1 MNQPILLI
9 DYLNFLKS
17 IRGLSPNT
25 IKEYGYD
32 LEVFFK
38 YQILRKVYYGDQ
50 SSFEKEFKDND
61 KKKIIDAKF
70 LASLNIADEYFK
82 DKESFRQFYEDNKEA
97 IENYPALKNELETFK
112 NEYGT
117 YKTDLEEKKEELKDL
132 KILLQE
138 KDAEIINLTKAENDA
153 DKLREKIKALQKQAM
168 DLTKENEILK
178 GKIDE

>member
-1 MNQPILLI
+1 MSEL
-9 DYLNFLKS
+9 
-17 IRGLSPNT
+17 R
-25 IKEYGYD
+25 
-32 LEVFFK
+32 LEVKIDGVK
-38 YQILRKVYYGDQ
+38 YPLVTKESKESI
-50 SSFEKEFKDND
+50 EKIAAYVDGKIKDVKSD
-61 KKKIIDAKF
+61 KLTFDRQLI

-82 DKESFRQFYEDNKEA
+82 DKESFRQHYEENKEA
-97 IENYPALKNELETFK
+97 IENFPALKDELETFK

-178 GKIDE
+178 GKIDD

>member
-1 MNQPILLI
+1 M
-9 DYLNFLKS
+9 S
-17 IRGLSPNT
+17 EIR
-25 IKEYGYD
+25 
-32 LEVFFK
+32 LEVKIDGVK
-38 YQILRKVYYGDQ
+38 YPLVTKESKESI
-50 SSFEKEFKDND
+50 EKIAAYVDGKIKDVKSD
-61 KKKIIDAKF
+61 KLTFDRTLI

-82 DKESFRQFYEDNKEA
+82 DKESFRQYYEENKEA
-97 IENYPALKNELETFK
+97 IEKFPALKDELETFK

>member
-1 MNQPILLI
+1 M
-9 DYLNFLKS
+9 S
-17 IRGLSPNT
+17 EIR
-25 IKEYGYD
+25 
-32 LEVFFK
+32 LEVKIDGVK
-38 YQILRKVYYGDQ
+38 YPLVTKESKESI
-50 SSFEKEFKDND
+50 EKIAAYVDGKIKDVKSD
-61 KKKIIDAKF
+61 KLTFDRTLI

-82 DKESFRQFYEDNKEA
+82 DKESYRQYYEENKEA
-97 IENYPALKNELETFK
+97 IENFPALKDELETLK

>member
-1 MNQPILLI
+1 M
-9 DYLNFLKS
+9 S
-17 IRGLSPNT
+17 EIR
-25 IKEYGYD
+25 
-32 LEVFFK
+32 LEVKIDGVK
-38 YQILRKVYYGDQ
+38 YPLVTKESKESI
-50 SSFEKEFKDND
+50 EKIAAYVDGKIKDVKSD
-61 KKKIIDAKF
+61 KLTFDRTLI

-82 DKESFRQFYEDNKEA
+82 DKESFRQYYEENKEA
-97 IENYPALKNELETFK
+97 IENFPALKDELETFK

>member
-1 MNQPILLI
+1 M
-9 DYLNFLKS
+9 S
-17 IRGLSPNT
+17 EIR
-25 IKEYGYD
+25 
-32 LEVFFK
+32 LEVKIDGVK
-38 YQILRKVYYGDQ
+38 YPLVSKESKESI
-50 SSFEKEFKDND
+50 EKIAAYVDGKIKDVKSD
-61 KKKIIDAKF
+61 KLTFDRQLI
-70 LASLNIADEYFK
+70 LASLNISDEYFK
-82 DKESFRQFYEDNKEA
+82 DKESFRQYYEENKEA
-97 IENYPALKNELETFK
+97 IENFPALKDELETFK

-178 GKIDE
+178 GKIDD

>member
-1 MNQPILLI
+1 M
-9 DYLNFLKS
+9 S
-17 IRGLSPNT
+17 EIR
-25 IKEYGYD
+25 
-32 LEVFFK
+32 LEVKIDGVK
-38 YQILRKVYYGDQ
+38 YPLVSKESKESI
-50 SSFEKEFKDND
+50 EKIAAYVDGKIKDVKSD
-61 KKKIIDAKF
+61 KLTFDRQLI

-82 DKESFRQFYEDNKEA
+82 DKESFRQYYEENKEA
-97 IENYPALKNELETFK
+97 IENFPALKDELETFK

-178 GKIDE
+178 GKLDD

>member
-1 MNQPILLI
+1 M
-9 DYLNFLKS
+9 S
-17 IRGLSPNT
+17 EIR
-25 IKEYGYD
+25 
-32 LEVFFK
+32 LEVKIDGVK
-38 YQILRKVYYGDQ
+38 YPLVSKESKESI
-50 SSFEKEFKDND
+50 EKIAAYVDGKIKDVKSD
-61 KKKIIDAKF
+61 KLTFDRQLI

-82 DKESFRQFYEDNKEA
+82 DKESFRQYYEENKEA
-97 IENYPALKNELETFK
+97 IENFPALKDELETFK

-138 KDAEIINLTKAENDA
+138 KDAEIISLTKAENDA

-178 GKIDE
+178 GKIDD

>member
-1 MNQPILLI
+1 MSEL
-9 DYLNFLKS
+9 
-17 IRGLSPNT
+17 R
-25 IKEYGYD
+25 
-32 LEVFFK
+32 LEVKIDGVK
-38 YQILRKVYYGDQ
+38 YPLVTKESKESI
-50 SSFEKEFKDND
+50 EKIAAYVDGKIKDVKSD
-61 KKKIIDAKF
+61 KLTFDRQLI

-82 DKESFRQFYEDNKEA
+82 DKESFRQYYEENKEA
-97 IENYPALKNELETFK
+97 IENFPALKDELETFK

-138 KDAEIINLTKAENDA
+138 KDAEILNLTKAENDA

-178 GKIDE
+178 GKIDD

>member
-1 MNQPILLI
+1 MSEL
-9 DYLNFLKS
+9 
-17 IRGLSPNT
+17 R
-25 IKEYGYD
+25 
-32 LEVFFK
+32 LEVKIDGVK
-38 YQILRKVYYGDQ
+38 YPLVTKESKESI
-50 SSFEKEFKDND
+50 EKIAAYVDGKIKDVKSD
-61 KKKIIDAKF
+61 KLTFDRQLI

-82 DKESFRQFYEDNKEA
+82 DKESFRQYHEENKEA
-97 IENYPALKNELETFK
+97 IENFPALKDELETFK

-178 GKIDE
+178 GKIDD

>member
-1 MNQPILLI
+1 M
-9 DYLNFLKS
+9 S
-17 IRGLSPNT
+17 EIR
-25 IKEYGYD
+25 
-32 LEVFFK
+32 LEVKIDGVK
-38 YQILRKVYYGDQ
+38 YPLVTKESKESI
-50 SSFEKEFKDND
+50 EKIAAYVDGKIKDVKSD
-61 KKKIIDAKF
+61 KLTFDRTLI

-82 DKESFRQFYEDNKEA
+82 DKESFRQYYEENKEA
-97 IENYPALKNELETFK
+97 IENFPALKDELETFK

-153 DKLREKIKALQKQAM
+153 DKLREKIKVLQKQAM

>member
-1 MNQPILLI
+1 MSEL
-9 DYLNFLKS
+9 
-17 IRGLSPNT
+17 R
-25 IKEYGYD
+25 
-32 LEVFFK
+32 LEVKIDGVK
-38 YQILRKVYYGDQ
+38 YPLVTKESKESI
-50 SSFEKEFKDND
+50 EKIAAYVDGKIKDVKSD
-61 KKKIIDAKF
+61 KLTFDRQLI

-82 DKESFRQFYEDNKEA
+82 DKESFRQYYEENKEA
-97 IENYPALKNELETFK
+97 IENFPALKDELETFK

-153 DKLREKIKALQKQAM
+153 DKIREKIKVLQKQAM

-178 GKIDE
+178 GKLDD

>member
-1 MNQPILLI
+1 MSEL
-9 DYLNFLKS
+9 
-17 IRGLSPNT
+17 R
-25 IKEYGYD
+25 
-32 LEVFFK
+32 LEVKIDGVK
-38 YQILRKVYYGDQ
+38 YPLVTKESKESI
-50 SSFEKEFKDND
+50 EKIAAYVDGKIKDVKSD
-61 KKKIIDAKF
+61 KLTFDRTLI

-82 DKESFRQFYEDNKEA
+82 DKESYRQYYEENKEA
-97 IENYPALKNELETFK
+97 IENFPALKDELETLK

>member
-1 MNQPILLI
+1 MSEL
-9 DYLNFLKS
+9 
-17 IRGLSPNT
+17 R
-25 IKEYGYD
+25 
-32 LEVFFK
+32 LEVKIDGVK
-38 YQILRKVYYGDQ
+38 YPLVTKESKESI
-50 SSFEKEFKDND
+50 EKIAAYVDGKIKDVKSD
-61 KKKIIDAKF
+61 KLTFDRQLI

-82 DKESFRQFYEDNKEA
+82 DKESFRQYYEENKEA
-97 IENYPALKNELETFK
+97 IENFPALKDELETFK

-168 DLTKENEILK
+168 DLIKENEILK
-178 GKIDE
+178 GKIDD

>member
-1 MNQPILLI
+1 M
-9 DYLNFLKS
+9 S
-17 IRGLSPNT
+17 EIR
-25 IKEYGYD
+25 
-32 LEVFFK
+32 LEVKIDGVK
-38 YQILRKVYYGDQ
+38 YPLVTKESKESI
-50 SSFEKEFKDND
+50 EKIAAYVDGKIRDVKSD
-61 KKKIIDAKF
+61 KLTFARTLI

-82 DKESFRQFYEDNKEA
+82 DKESFRQYYEENKEA
-97 IENYPALKNELETFK
+97 IENFPALKDELETFK

>member
-1 MNQPILLI
+1 MSEL
-9 DYLNFLKS
+9 
-17 IRGLSPNT
+17 R
-25 IKEYGYD
+25 
-32 LEVFFK
+32 LEVKIDGVK
-38 YQILRKVYYGDQ
+38 YPLVTKESKESI
-50 SSFEKEFKDND
+50 EKIAAYVDGKIKDVKSD
-61 KKKIIDAKF
+61 KLTFDRQLI

-82 DKESFRQFYEDNKEA
+82 DKESFRQYYEENKEA
-97 IENYPALKNELETFK
+97 IENFPALKDELETFK